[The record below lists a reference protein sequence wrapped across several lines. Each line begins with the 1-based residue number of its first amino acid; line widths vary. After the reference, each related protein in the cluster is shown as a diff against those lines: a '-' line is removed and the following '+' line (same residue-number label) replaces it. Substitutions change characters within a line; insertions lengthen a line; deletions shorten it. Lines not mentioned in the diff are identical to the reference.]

1 MSEDDLI
8 GFIASVSG
16 DDHLAI
22 EENLG
27 DGFVRLK
34 TAEAERRQAKHDIRC
49 VEDIVIEML
58 RNARDAH
65 ATRIFLAVSRE
76 GTAKTLV
83 FIDDGDGIPV
93 EMHDRIFEPRVTS
106 KLETMVMDN
115 WGVHGR
121 GMALYS
127 IRSNADD
134 ARVCASAP
142 HMGSSLA
149 IRVDLDALGERT
161 DQSSLPVI
169 GRDEEGNLAVTSGPH
184 NVNRTLVEFSL
195 DVAGAVD
202 VFIGSPAEI
211 AATLVEHGRTRLTDA
226 QLLFCDDIEKLPV
239 TLRPAAAGD
248 AAELART
255 CGHLGLEMS
264 ERTAHRILSGQ
275 IEPLGPLLDQLV
287 ARGHDVQSREREIDL
302 YRDRRGLRVSPDDLS
317 AFSRSLEKAFATIS
331 DRYYIKLAEEPIIR
345 VGKDAITVKFPFD
358 KEL

>member
-1 MSEDDLI
+1 MPDDDLL

-49 VEDIVIEML
+49 VEDVVIEML

-65 ATRIFLAVSRE
+65 AGSIYLAVSRE
-76 GTAKTLV
+76 GTLKTLV
-83 FIDDGDGIPV
+83 FVDDGDGIPD

-134 ARVCASAP
+134 ARVCTSAP
-142 HMGSSLA
+142 SMGSSLA

-161 DQSSLPVI
+161 DQSSMPVI
-169 GRDEEGNLAVTSGPH
+169 GRDEEGNPVVTSGPH
-184 NVNRTLVEFSL
+184 NVNRTVTEFAL
-195 DVAGAVD
+195 DVMGSVD
-202 VFIGSPAEI
+202 VFVGSPAEI
-211 AATLVEHGRTRLTDA
+211 AATLVNRGAACLTDA
-226 QLLFCDDIEKLPV
+226 RLLFCDDIEKLPV
-239 TLRPAAAGD
+239 VLRPAAAGD
-248 AAELART
+248 AAELAAA
-255 CGHLGLEMS
+255 CGNLGLEMS

-275 IEPLGPLLDQLV
+275 IEPLAPLLDQLIDH
-287 ARGHDVQSREREIDL
+287 GHDDRPQAREVDL
-302 YRDRRGLRVSPDDLS
+302 YKDRRGLKISADDLS
-317 AFSRSLEKAFATIS
+317 AFSRALEEAFATMS
-331 DRYYIKLAEEPIIR
+331 DRYYIELAEEPIIR

>member
-1 MSEDDLI
+1 MSDDDLI

-34 TAEAERRQAKHDIRC
+34 TAEAERRQAKHDIRR

-65 ATRIFLAVSRE
+65 ASAIYVATSRE
-76 GTAKTLV
+76 GALKTLV
-83 FIDDGDGIPV
+83 FLDDGDGIPV
-93 EMHDRIFEPRVTS
+93 DMHERIFEPRVTS
-106 KLETMVMDN
+106 KLETMVMDT

-127 IRSNADD
+127 IKSNAAD
-134 ARVCASAP
+134 ARVAASAP
-142 HMGSSLA
+142 ELGSSLA
-149 IRVDLDALGERT
+149 IRIDLESLDEKT

-169 GRDEEGNLAVTSGPH
+169 GTDEEGKLAVISGPH
-184 NVNRTLVEFSL
+184 NVNRTLVEFAL
-195 DVAGAVD
+195 DVRDSID

-211 AATLVEHGRTRLTDA
+211 VATLIERGRAQIKDTR
-226 QLLFCDDIEKLPV
+226 LLFCNDVGCLPI
-239 TLRPAAAGD
+239 TLRPAIAGD
-248 AAELART
+248 AAELAAI
-255 CGHLGLEMS
+255 CGDLGLEMS
-264 ERTAHRILSGQ
+264 ERTAHRILAGQ
-275 IEPLGPLLDQLV
+275 IATLVPLLDRLV
-287 ARGHDVQSREREIDL
+287 PQQRSLQGQGQPIDL
-302 YRDRRGLRVSPDDLS
+302 YQDRRGLKLSTDDLS
-317 AFSRSLEKAFATIS
+317 AFSRELEKAFATIAH
-331 DRYYIKLAEEPIIR
+331 RYYIELTEEPIIR

>member
-1 MSEDDLI
+1 MSDDDLI
-8 GFIASVSG
+8 GFIRSVSG

-65 ATRIFLAVSRE
+65 ASSIYLATSRE
-76 GTAKTLV
+76 GKHKTLV
-83 FIDDGDGIPV
+83 FLDDGDGIPA
-93 EMHDRIFEPRVTS
+93 EMHERIFEPRVTS

-127 IRSNADD
+127 IKANADD
-134 ARVCASAP
+134 ARVLVSAP
-142 HMGSSLA
+142 QRGSSLA
-149 IRVDLDALGERT
+149 IRIDLDDLPEKT

-169 GRDEEGNLAVTSGPH
+169 GRDEDGSLAVVSGPH
-184 NVNRTLVEFSL
+184 NVNRTVIEFAL
-195 DVAGAVD
+195 DMKDSID
-202 VFIGSPAEI
+202 VYVGSPAEI
-211 AATLVEHGRTRLTDA
+211 AATLVEQGRVRLTDA
-226 QLLFCDDIEKLPV
+226 QLLFCDDLEKLPV
-239 TLRPAAAGD
+239 SLRPAAASGD
-248 AAELART
+248 ASEFASA
-255 CGHLGLEMS
+255 CADLGLEMS
-264 ERTAHRILSGQ
+264 ERTAHRVLSGQ
-275 IEPLGPLLDQLV
+275 IAPCVPLLRQLSAPERPTQ
-287 ARGHDVQSREREIDL
+287 ARELDL
-302 YRDRRGLRVSPDDLS
+302 YQDRRGLRLSEDDLS
-317 AFSRSLEKAFATIS
+317 AFSRALESAFATLAH
-331 DRYYIKLAEEPIIR
+331 RYYIELSEEPIIR